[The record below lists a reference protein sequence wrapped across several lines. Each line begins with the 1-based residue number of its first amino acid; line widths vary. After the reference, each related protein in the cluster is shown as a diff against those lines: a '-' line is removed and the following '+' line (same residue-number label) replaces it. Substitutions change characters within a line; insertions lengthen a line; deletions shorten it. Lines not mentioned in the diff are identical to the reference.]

1 MDFLNGEIKR
11 KEYKLLIDYISSFL
25 SLDFKPYDF
34 KMILEYSGST
44 LVRLQ
49 KDIEFSSVDIE
60 ISKFNN
66 TNNSL
71 TINISI
77 MLDDSVFKDI
87 QSDKERAYK
96 YSYKIKNHLE
106 KQIKN
111 SKNLKHYHIH
121 SVLQHLETQGCLD
134 FVVKLNTK
142 EQFVDFEES
151 FFKLMFINKINSK
164 IDEETLEVFYK
175 EISPFYYKN
184 KNAFLKTPFDNFIE
198 DQKFKI
204 EDFKEYFELN
214 YKN

>member
-1 MDFLNGEIKR
+1 MDLLNGEIKR
-11 KEYKLLIDYISSFL
+11 KEYNLLIDYISSFL

-34 KMILEYSGST
+34 KMILEHSGST

-60 ISKFNN
+60 ISKCNN
-66 TNNSL
+66 TNDPL

-87 QSDKERAYK
+87 QNDKERAYK

-106 KQIKN
+106 KQIKS
-111 SKNLKHYHIH
+111 SKNLKYYQIH
-121 SVLQHLETQGCLD
+121 SVFQHLETQGCLD

-142 EQFVDFEES
+142 EEFVDFEES

-164 IDEETLEVFYK
+164 IEEETLEFFYK
-175 EISPFYYKN
+175 EVSPFYYKN